1 MRRVI
6 FLALLVTLACA
17 VLLDCGDDDEG
28 PTVFLPPR
36 RVFDDGR
43 ELFFAKEDRY
53 VVWLSWA
60 PDGRRFA
67 YVDYEP
73 GGGGHNVNIYDVS
86 TGQDRILVPGAGGR
100 IRWSPSGEYIL
111 FQESNGSH
119 SVIRPDG
126 TGRRKII
133 DFTYR
138 TNDFFPFWSPYS
150 DNVVWS
156 ARRGSDPDWSRNI
169 YVKSVFGSDII
180 RLTRDAEAHEEYPL
194 WSPRG
199 NWIAFYKTDVVVEWR
214 PEWRTPITLVD
225 VAGTDYKVLWRGNRS
240 DEGVCRWLSD
250 WSPDGRYILFNAG
263 SERGAGV
270 YYDFWCFDVA
280 RLTFKQVTSAPSS
293 WFWDYDGCFGPDG
306 KIYFSVFDPHDVCY
320 GIWRVDPKL

>member
-6 FLALLVTLACA
+6 FLGLLITVACA
-17 VLLDCGDDDEG
+17 VLLYCGDDDEG

-36 RVFDDGR
+36 RVFEDGR
-43 ELFFAKEDRY
+43 ELFFAKENRD

-67 YVDYEP
+67 YVD
-73 GGGGHNVNIYDVS
+73 NVDGRDFRINIYD
-86 TGQDRILVPGAGGR
+86 TLTHGDRVLLEGYGSKVL
-100 IRWSPSGEYIL
+100 WSPTGEYIL
-111 FQESNGSH
+111 FHEPDYSY
-119 SVIRPDG
+119 SVIKPDG
-126 TGRRKII
+126 TGRKRVIKGS
-133 DFTYR
+133 FE
-138 TNDFFPFWSPYS
+138 TNDYDADWAP
-150 DNVVWS
+150 DGRRLVWT
-156 ARRGSDPDWSRNI
+156 AKCMPGPDWSRNI
-169 YVKSVFGSDII
+169 YTKSIDGTKIT
-180 RLTRDAEAHEEYPL
+180 RLSRDADAHEEYPL
-194 WSPRG
+194 WSPQG
-199 NWIAFYKTDVVVEWR
+199 DWIAFFKTDRLFEWR

-263 SERGAGV
+263 SETSAGV
-270 YYDFWCFDVA
+270 YYDFWCFDVEK
-280 RLTFKQVTSAPSS
+280 RTFKQVTSAPSS